1 MNHNFWTVDKNMKV
15 DSFHTFIFSSKYG
28 SFQILI
34 FSLHLI
40 STIRQINPSNPKIK
54 ILVLICCPNSFPV
67 ELVVRSW

>member
-15 DSFHTFIFSSKYG
+15 DSFHIFIFSSNMGHFKY
-28 SFQILI
+28 